1 MWKMEVWLYK
11 GWVAREG
18 RGSGTCR
25 RVARRLVCCFFDAVP
40 SDATTSFIY
49 FQISEIQVQTSPFC
63 FLKWLRHLQKID
75 NQQRHDLCFAN
86 NARGN
91 SRTPLS
97 ADSPR
102 ALKYSHLLFSFPSIQ
117 QVFPT
122 TLSLLYTNPN
132 QHPNTYS
139 QCLLVAKARLPLR
152 LSPLPDLPRPVSS
165 VSVYLIDHTLIIL
178 LL

>member
-1 MWKMEVWLYK
+1 MEDGGMAYK

-63 FLKWLRHLQKID
+63 FLKWLRHLQKIH

-86 NARGN
+86 NARETLGRPSAQIPRGHLN
-91 SRTPLS
+91 TPISSSLSLPSNKSFQPLS
-97 ADSPR
+97 HYFT
-102 ALKYSHLLFSFPSIQ
+102 LT
-117 QVFPT
+117 PT
-122 TLSLLYTNPN
+122 
-132 QHPNTYS
+132 NT
-139 QCLLVAKARLPLR
+139 Q
-152 LSPLPDLPRPVSS
+152 
-165 VSVYLIDHTLIIL
+165 TLIHNVFWWQRQGFL
-178 LL
+178 